1 MEHILMSELGN
12 TYKIVN
18 GLFSH
23 GFPAQVPNVCNDAG
37 VTDASILSG
46 HPDTAS
52 SLCYVAWHVVRFVY
66 DVSVCFVKET
76 LRQGLDRSC
85 SWINQPE
92 DLTSRKLLRVCPGR
106 NPATFRLMAPG
117 CDCWVAAELLD
128 SPHSP
133 VRQRRSYSRP
143 DGVSMRSATFA
154 GKFLIG
160 PGSTENGAGTIAT
173 QSCMARPNAL
183 RAPCRTSFPPR
194 LQAKRELL

>member
-1 MEHILMSELGN
+1 MSELGN

-23 GFPAQVPNVCNDAG
+23 GLPAQVPNVCNDAG

-117 CDCWVAAELLD
+117 CDCWAAAELLD

-133 VRQRRSYSRP
+133 VRQRRR
-143 DGVSMRSATFA
+143 
-154 GKFLIG
+154 
-160 PGSTENGAGTIAT
+160 
-173 QSCMARPNAL
+173 
-183 RAPCRTSFPPR
+183 
-194 LQAKRELL
+194 

>member
-1 MEHILMSELGN
+1 MSELAN
-12 TYKIVN
+12 TYTIVN

-23 GFPAQVPNVCNDAG
+23 GFPAQVPYVCNDAG

-52 SLCYVAWHVVRFVY
+52 SLCYVAWHIVCFVY

-133 VRQRRSYSRP
+133 VRQRRR
-143 DGVSMRSATFA
+143 
-154 GKFLIG
+154 
-160 PGSTENGAGTIAT
+160 
-173 QSCMARPNAL
+173 
-183 RAPCRTSFPPR
+183 
-194 LQAKRELL
+194 

>member
-1 MEHILMSELGN
+1 MITAESVKTMKIGHVHGAYPYELLSKYIQILHYFMWLGIS
-12 TYKIVN
+12 YV
-18 GLFSH
+18 LFMLCRY
-23 GFPAQVPNVCNDAG
+23 V
-37 VTDASILSG
+37 LSKK
-46 HPDTAS
+46 
-52 SLCYVAWHVVRFVY
+52 LYVRGWVRP
-66 DVSVCFVKET
+66 
-76 LRQGLDRSC
+76 C
-85 SWINQPE
+85 SWTNQPE
-92 DLTSRKLLRVCPGR
+92 DRTSRKLLRVCPGR

-183 RAPCRTSFPPR
+183 RAPCRTSLPPR